1 MSKNKN
7 KGEWSELYAF
17 AKILSDRNL
26 VGADQNLNPIEGEN
40 YPVLKILK
48 NSDTVIRTYD
58 LSSETG
64 IRVSV
69 ESNGQLIE
77 NHIIPSNEL
86 NKFVPKILNAI
97 KKGKGAFEI
106 LEGTEFVSK
115 FSAGNIK
122 TNSLKK
128 GDIEVVVYDKITSM
142 PSSVEYSIKS
152 YLGALPTLLNAS
164 QLTNFTYVVEK
175 YKGALSDINDI
186 DKGAKIQDRT
196 NAIIQSGAKVK
207 FHTVESPTFLSNL
220 RKIDSKMPEIIGE
233 YILAFNLTG
242 KNSLKDITEHLCDQK
257 LIDGI
262 TGYEVTYE
270 ELKYKIK
277 QFFLNVALGMVPKKK
292 WDGFIKADG
301 GYIVVKETGEIV
313 CFHIYNI
320 SQLSE
325 YLFNNTKLQ
334 NPSSKRNKFGALY
347 NEDGLL
353 KFKLNLNVRFS
364 KLEVVKSENLL

>member
-1 MSKNKN
+1 MSKGKN

-26 VGADQNLNPIEGEN
+26 VGADQNLDPIEGEN
-40 YPVLKILK
+40 YPVLRILK
-48 NSDTVIRTYD
+48 NSDTIIRTYD
-58 LSSETG
+58 LSNESG
-64 IRVSV
+64 IKVSV
-69 ESNGQLIE
+69 ENDSQLTE
-77 NHIIPSNEL
+77 NHIIPNEEL
-86 NKFVPKILNAI
+86 NSFVPKLLNAI

-122 TNSLKK
+122 TKPSKK

-142 PSSVEYSIKS
+142 PSSVEFSIKS

-164 QLTNFTYVVEK
+164 QLTNFTYVIEK
-175 YKGALSDINDI
+175 YKDALSDINGI

-196 NAIIQSGAKVK
+196 KAIIKSGAKIK
-207 FHTVESPTFLSNL
+207 FHTVESSTFLSNL
-220 RKIDSKMPEIIGE
+220 RKIDTKMPEIIGE

-242 KNSLKDITEHLCDQK
+242 KNSLKDITEYLCAKK
-257 LIDGI
+257 LIDEI
-262 TGYEVTYE
+262 TGYEVSYE

-277 QFFLNVALGMVPKKK
+277 QFFLNVALGMVPRYK

-301 GYIVVKETGEIV
+301 GYIVVKETGDIV

-320 SQLSE
+320 SHLSE
-325 YLFNNTKLQ
+325 YLFNNTQLQ
-334 NPSSKRNKFGALY
+334 NPSSKRNKFGILY

-364 KLEVVKSENLL
+364 KPKTVKSMKSL